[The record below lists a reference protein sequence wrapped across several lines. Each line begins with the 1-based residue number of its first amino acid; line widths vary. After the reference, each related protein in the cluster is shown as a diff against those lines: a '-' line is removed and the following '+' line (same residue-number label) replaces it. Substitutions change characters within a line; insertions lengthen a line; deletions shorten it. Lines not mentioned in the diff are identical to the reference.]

1 VSVAQDYTTFDA
13 SRSMVIGTGL
23 QGGWAGAALPLTVY
37 AFDTEGFP
45 LPVGGRVLLTL
56 LTKLN
61 GGAPA
66 LEVATAWHDAGDGY
80 VANPSKPPPP

>member
-1 VSVAQDYTTFDA
+1 
-13 SRSMVIGTGL
+13 MVIGTGL